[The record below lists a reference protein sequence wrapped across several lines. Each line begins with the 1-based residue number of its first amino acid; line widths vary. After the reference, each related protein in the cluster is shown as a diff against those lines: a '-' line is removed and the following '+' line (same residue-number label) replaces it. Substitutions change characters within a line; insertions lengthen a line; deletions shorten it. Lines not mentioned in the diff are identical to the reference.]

1 MYMQMTVISSR
12 DLECIHLAAFMIP
25 ILVCVYPGLFALEC
39 MIEWRSQD
47 KTSSVKLRS
56 PLAAKEYSILV
67 CHCVGSLYRV
77 ALDHLTELEESSLN
91 RGVHFWLE
99 IVDSQL
105 FQEKA
110 HGYSGSAEKFGGHEG
125 GLVQR
130 LEEKPNSGVKKP
142 KMLRPAGG
150 SGVLAVQGSQS
161 NG

>member
-1 MYMQMTVISSR
+1 M
-12 DLECIHLAAFMIP
+12 
-25 ILVCVYPGLFALEC
+25 
-39 MIEWRSQD
+39 
-47 KTSSVKLRS
+47 RS

-77 ALDHLTELEESSLN
+77 ALDFNSFRKKPTDTAAQRKLKIVNEASVGDRKVRLSEE
-91 RGVHFWLE
+91 
-99 IVDSQL
+99 
-105 FQEKA
+105 
-110 HGYSGSAEKFGGHEG
+110 FGGHEG
-125 GLVQR
+125 GLTQR